1 MRRTVSCLIVS
12 LSVLVGVATVLLPS
26 HASTLD
32 STRNALRERY
42 ALSRIDI
49 QNPRTEGYIASR
61 GVVLLLQA
69 DGVAA
74 KKLRV
79 IQANTKSPRFH
90 VRDYAAVD
98 IAPDGRLAGTLGDFM
113 LPKGSRLVVLD
124 LKVEKDRV
132 RLFTHTLARIPLAD
146 GQAGY
151 GCTEFVFRADP
162 GLLANGDIGALQKQ
176 IDRVLSRADFA

>member
-1 MRRTVSCLIVS
+1 L
-12 LSVLVGVATVLLPS
+12 LSVLIVVATVLPS
-26 HASTLD
+26 HASTLE
-32 STRNALRERY
+32 STRHALGERY

-49 QNPRTEGYIASR
+49 QNPRIEGYIASR

-90 VRDYAAVD
+90 VRDYAAVH
-98 IAPDGRLAGTLGDFM
+98 IAPDGRLAGTPGDFM
-113 LPKGSRLVVLD
+113 LPKGTRLVVLD

-146 GQAGY
+146 GPAGY
-151 GCTEFVFRADP
+151 GCTEFVFLADP
-162 GLLANGDIGALQKQ
+162 ELLARGGIGALQKQ
-176 IDRVLSRADFA
+176 IERVLSRTDSA